1 MRNHQLDWIVVVFFR
16 IIINT
21 LSNVLALNF
30 ERVEF
35 NYSLGE
41 DKPDILSVRNR
52 QRPATVPVEGA
63 RAGGGGGRVTGPRSQ
78 GQAHREGH
86 GPVVQLGGAGY
97 KQTHSFLRAQKMKQV
112 VNISEI

>member
-1 MRNHQLDWIVVVFFR
+1 MTSKKFR

-35 NYSLGE
+35 NYGLDE

-52 QRPATVPVEGA
+52 RPATVPTERTA
-63 RAGGGGGRVTGPRSQ
+63 PKGRVEQSLMTSGDPTQYRQS
-78 GQAHREGH
+78 
-86 GPVVQLGGAGY
+86 
-97 KQTHSFLRAQKMKQV
+97 HSYLRAQKMKQV
-112 VNISEI
+112 EKTQKNEKIL

>member
-1 MRNHQLDWIVVVFFR
+1 M
-16 IIINT
+16 
-21 LSNVLALNF
+21 LALNF

-63 RAGGGGGRVTGPRSQ
+63 RAGGGGRATGPRSR
-78 GQAHREGH
+78 GQAHGEGH
-86 GPVVQLGGAGY
+86 GHVVQLGGAGY